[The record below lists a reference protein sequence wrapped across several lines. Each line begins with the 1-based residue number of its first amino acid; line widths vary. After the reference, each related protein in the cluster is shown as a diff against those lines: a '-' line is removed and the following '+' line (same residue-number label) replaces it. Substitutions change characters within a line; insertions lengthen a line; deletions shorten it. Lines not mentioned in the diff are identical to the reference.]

1 MERRRTAAP
10 SHRTAPLHITPHHTT
25 PHETQMGDMTR
36 ATSHP
41 IPSSPRP
48 PLVPR
53 ILAAAAL
60 LGLGISS
67 AATAPAPAPA
77 EDSLGAVASES
88 KMCSEI
94 GIGLLQRGGT
104 AADAMVGTT
113 LCVGVV
119 GMQHSGIGGGG
130 FALVRGSDGEYESI
144 DFRETAPAA
153 AHRDMYQHDP
163 AASVVGGLASG
174 VPGDLRGLE
183 YLHRKY
189 GPVTED
195 LVRYMAS
202 MTRTG
207 RTFFTDDPQWSVDFA
222 PNGTLVG
229 LGDVLTRKRYAESPR
244 MAQLSFTKARWVGRS
259 LPALTPN
266 PLTHVAN
273 HTVNA
278 LRASGGIMTLEDL
291 ATYQVA
297 IRDPIRISYHGYEL
311 TSCGVPSSGAV
322 ALSILKII
330 EGYPASD
337 AANQNLSAHRM
348 NEAMRFSYAARAE
361 LGDPDFFSYMTGLE
375 ADMLKPSTASHI
387 RDRISDHHTRN
398 VTDYNARTFDLPE
411 NHGTSHIVT
420 ADGSGMSVSLT
431 STVNILFGSQL
442 VVPETGVIMND
453 QMNDFSIPG
462 VRNAFGFEPSPI
474 NFIAPHKRPL
484 SSISPIIATHPNGT
498 LALSI
503 GAAGGSRI
511 ITATALAV
519 RDVLERGTSLA
530 AALAEPR
537 MHDQLVPATTTVEYA
552 FDKSTA
558 EALRRMGHNVTLV
571 EPGFSAVQGLR
582 MLGNGTFEAASEPR
596 QINSGGLAV

>member
-1 MERRRTAAP
+1 
-10 SHRTAPLHITPHHTT
+10 
-25 PHETQMGDMTR
+25 MGDMTR

-189 GPVTED
+189 GDATKALPWRAVCNPAVHVARHGFPVTED

-229 LGDVLTRKRYAESPR
+229 LGDVLTRKRYADTLEQVATYGAAVFYQGE
-244 MAQLSFTKARWVGRS
+244 M
-259 LPALTPN
+259 
-266 PLTHVAN
+266 AN

-398 VTDYNARTFDLPE
+398 VTDYNAKAFDLPE

>member
-1 MERRRTAAP
+1 
-10 SHRTAPLHITPHHTT
+10 
-25 PHETQMGDMTR
+25 
-36 ATSHP
+36 
-41 IPSSPRP
+41 
-48 PLVPR
+48 
-53 ILAAAAL
+53 
-60 LGLGISS
+60 
-67 AATAPAPAPA
+67 
-77 EDSLGAVASES
+77 
-88 KMCSEI
+88 MCSEI
-94 GIGLLQRGGT
+94 GIGLLQRGR
-104 AADAMVGTT
+104 A
-113 LCVGVV
+113 

-189 GPVTED
+189 GVSPDGRAPVTED

-222 PNGTLVG
+222 PNAGRHVWRSCL
-229 LGDVLTRKRYAESPR
+229 LPR
-244 MAQLSFTKARWVGRS
+244 RDGSDA
-259 LPALTPN
+259 LPALAPN
-266 PLTHVAN
+266 PLTRVAN

-442 VVPETGVIMND
+442 VVPETGSCPSSPRVIMND

>member
-1 MERRRTAAP
+1 
-10 SHRTAPLHITPHHTT
+10 
-25 PHETQMGDMTR
+25 
-36 ATSHP
+36 
-41 IPSSPRP
+41 PRP

-119 GMQHSGIGGGG
+119 
-130 FALVRGSDGEYESI
+130 

-189 GPVTED
+189 GALPWRAVCNPAVHVARHGFPVTED

-202 MTRTG
+202 MTQTG

-398 VTDYNARTFDLPE
+398 VTDYNAKAFDLPE